1 MADRVDAH
9 HHLWQYRLRRY
20 AWSDQR
26 LSIAR
31 RDYLPEESEQKTRF
45 RSSFRIDRGTAR
57 QSLDET
63 EWLLSLA
70 SASRY
75 LGRWSIIGGAVLSP
89 VMGWISE
96 ALWNVAFAY
105 ALHLISYIYIGLYA
119 SSERRRQ
126 QGRSFPRWSRLDS
139 TAGYLSGL
147 PLFCWS
153 KARQLHHCSVPD

>member
-1 MADRVDAH
+1 MDAH

-75 LGRWSIIGGAVLSP
+75 LGGWSIIAGAILSP

-105 ALHLISYIYIGLYA
+105 ALHLISYIYIALYA
-119 SSERRRQ
+119 FV
-126 QGRSFPRWSRLDS
+126 GAAAAAGGAVFPDGAGS
-139 TAGYLSGL
+139 TLRPGI
-147 PLFCWS
+147 
-153 KARQLHHCSVPD
+153 